1 VLQVL
6 PLAFEIT
13 IVSALLARHCGL
25 KFAAVT
31 IATLSIYASFTFV
44 VVRMRTA
51 IRKEQNAADASA
63 AQRFIDSMINYE
75 TVKYFDATS
84 HEERR
89 YDEALAK
96 YQVAATRTQ
105 LTLAG
110 LNFGQ
115 NFVFSTGLAISMVL
129 AVQEVASGRMGVGD
143 MVMIHGLIFQLT
155 MPLNILGMV
164 YNQVRQATTDLQALL
179 DLQVLSPAITDAP
192 DALPLEIS
200 NGRIEFEDVH
210 FEYQE
215 GNPLLRGI
223 SFAVEAGQTLA
234 LVGSSGSGKS
244 SILRLL
250 YRFYDPQRGSIRI
263 DGQDVRAVQLDSL
276 RRCLAVVPQDVV
288 LFNETVSYNLSYGD
302 PNVSREA
309 LIHYAKQAQIHDTI
323 QRMPL
328 GYDTIVGERG
338 LKLSGG
344 EKQRIA
350 IARALR
356 KRAPIL
362 LCDEATSAVDTV
374 TEQEILRELR
384 SSAKSQQTCIL
395 IAHNLSTVAH
405 ADQILVLK
413 HGQVVERGT
422 HDELLSGRGEYFA
435 MWNAQQQ

>member
-1 VLQVL
+1 LTFIGVELWAQGTGA
-6 PLAFEIT
+6 P
-13 IVSALLARHCGL
+13 SD
-25 KFAAVT
+25 
-31 IATLSIYASFTFV
+31 TLFL
-44 VVRMRTA
+44 RMHTA
-51 IRKEQNAADASA
+51 KQ
-63 AQRFIDSMINYE
+63 
-75 TVKYFDATS
+75 
-84 HEERR
+84 
-89 YDEALAK
+89 
-96 YQVAATRTQ
+96 
-105 LTLAG
+105 
-110 LNFGQ
+110 
-115 NFVFSTGLAISMVL
+115 
-129 AVQEVASGRMGVGD
+129 
-143 MVMIHGLIFQLT
+143 
-155 MPLNILGMV
+155 P
-164 YNQVRQATTDLQALL
+164 ATTT
-179 DLQVLSPAITDAP
+179 SPTTTPPPTEHSTRILILA
-192 DALPLEIS
+192 
-200 NGRIEFEDVH
+200 GRIEFEDVH

-413 HGQVVERGT
+413 HGQVMPYAVDKTASTWQNLNSLMSSCDMNTLHCLPALPRRFA
-422 HDELLSGRGEYFA
+422 GR
-435 MWNAQQQ
+435 